1 MKTIKTLKM
10 LLLTLVFAIN
20 SAVAEEITL
29 LLATPPGGSTER
41 TIDTIKEVLTSA
53 GHTVTRKNFK
63 SHVTALDT
71 MINSPKNSFLITYN
85 GEVFLGGKVGTAFS
99 PPVNPDLNVA
109 VYSGLTAAPLY
120 LTTLPGK
127 SVTSLEKLR
136 ELSKTRK
143 VILGT
148 QITPVTSKL
157 LEAFAKKNLEKYAVL
172 NYASSGEMRAAI
184 AASEIDVVFS
194 TFFAK
199 DLVSKGGTN
208 IAVSS
213 KMYSTTEITYMGDPD
228 FLPGNSFMHIKNS
241 STPAVD
247 KAMLIAMGSPEL
259 IKLLAGLSGKIH
271 GLASGI
277 SAKETSDQLLML
289 GKAYGQ

>member
-29 LLATPPGGSTER
+29 IFASTPGGGMER

-63 SHVTALDT
+63 FYVTALDT
-71 MINSPKNSFLITYN
+71 MKNSPKNSFIVTFN
-85 GEVFLGGKVGTAFS
+85 GDVYLDGKTGSALS
-99 PPVNPDLNVA
+99 PPINTDLNLVI
-109 VYSGLTAAPLY
+109 YSGISAAPMY
-120 LTTLPGK
+120 LTTVPGF
-127 SVTSLEKLR
+127 SGTSIEKLR
-136 ELSKTRK
+136 DLSRTRK

-148 QITPVTSKL
+148 PFGPVNSKI

-199 DLVSKGGTN
+199 DIVSKGGTN

-213 KMYSTTEITYMGDPD
+213 NMYTTPEIKYIGETDYI
-228 FLPGNSFMHIKNS
+228 PGYSFMHIKNS
-241 STPAVD
+241 STPAAD

>member
-1 MKTIKTLKM
+1 MKTIKTLKL

-29 LLATPPGGSTER
+29 LLATPPGGGMER
-41 TIDTIKEVLTSA
+41 SIDTIKEALTTS

-63 SHVTALDT
+63 SLVTALDMMT
-71 MINSPKNSFLITYN
+71 NSPKNSFLITFN
-85 GEVFLGGKVGTAFS
+85 GEMYLDGKTGTINC
-99 PPVNPDLNVA
+99 PPINPDLNVA
-109 VYSGLTAAPLY
+109 VYSGITASPLY

-143 VILGT
+143 VILGA
-148 QITPVTSKL
+148 QFTPVTSKI

-172 NYASSGEMRAAI
+172 NFASSGELRAAI

-194 TFFAK
+194 IAFTK

-208 IAVSS
+208 IAVTS
-213 KMYSTTEITYMGDPD
+213 KMYTTNEIKYMGDPD
-228 FLPGNSFMHIKNS
+228 FLSGYSFMHIKNS

-247 KAMLIAMGSPEL
+247 KAMLIAMGSPEM
-259 IKLLAGLSGKIH
+259 IKLADGLSGKIH

-289 GKAYGQ
+289 GKTYGQ